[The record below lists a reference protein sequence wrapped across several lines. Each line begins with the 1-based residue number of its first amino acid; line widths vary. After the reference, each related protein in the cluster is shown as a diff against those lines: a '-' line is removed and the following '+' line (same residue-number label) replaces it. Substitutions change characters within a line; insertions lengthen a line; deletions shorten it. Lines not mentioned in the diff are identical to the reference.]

1 MSPSADCYAIDCYA
15 IVPTLVGPMRLVAR
29 GEHLVAAWFV
39 DPGDEVAAGC
49 GPCYQPADEVP
60 ADDHPVLRLAAT
72 QLTDWFAG
80 GRRDF
85 DLDLAPRGAPF
96 QQQVWRALCELP
108 FGALESYGELARR
121 VGRPAAV
128 RAVAQAVGRNPI
140 AIIIPCHRIVGSDTS
155 LTGFGGGLARKRTLL
170 AHEGHTYG
178 RMTARTRRQ
187 NTDPAQ
193 GTLDW

>member
-1 MSPSADCYAIDCYA
+1 MSATIDTDIYA

-29 GEHLVAAWFV
+29 DEQLIGAWFM
-39 DPGDEVAAGC
+39 DPGDTAAAGY
-49 GPCYQPADEVP
+49 GPSYHPDKEVETP
-60 ADDHPVLRLAAT
+60 DHPFLRMAAT

-80 GRRDF
+80 TRRDF
-85 DLDLAPRGAPF
+85 ELALAPRGTPF
-96 QQQVWRALCELP
+96 QQQVWQALCELP
-108 FGALESYGELARR
+108 FGTLESYGELARV

-140 AIIIPCHRIVGSDTS
+140 AVIIPCHRIVGSDTS

-178 RMTARTRRQ
+178 RLTANTRRQ

-193 GTLDW
+193 GTLAW